1 MARYLDFFTSFMP
14 HPDTGQLLF
23 KTDERV
29 INQSIR
35 NLLLTNRGE
44 RPFEN
49 SIGGSLRTLLFDLFD
64 DHTEDLARDY
74 VLETLKLEPR
84 ARINNV
90 SIKSNENAGALFIL
104 IEYVHSGSSD
114 PVSLTVTLSRVR

>member
-1 MARYLDFFTSFMP
+1 MARYLDFFTSFLP

-35 NLLLTNRGE
+35 NLLMTNRGE

-49 SIGGSLRTLLFDLFD
+49 NKGSNIRSLLFEQFD
-64 DHTEDLARDY
+64 SHTESLTRDY
-74 VLETLKLEPR
+74 VLETLLQEPR
-84 ARINNV
+84 AHINDV
-90 SIKSNENAGALFIL
+90 AVESREQIGQLL
-104 IEYVHSGSSD
+104 VMIEYVYSGSSE
-114 PVSLTVTLSRVR
+114 PVRLAVTLSRVR